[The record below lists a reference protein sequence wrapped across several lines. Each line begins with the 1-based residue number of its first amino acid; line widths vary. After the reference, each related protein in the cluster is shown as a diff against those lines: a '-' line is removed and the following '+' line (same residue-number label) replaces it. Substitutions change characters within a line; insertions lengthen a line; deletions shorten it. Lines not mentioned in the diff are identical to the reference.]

1 MDAKRAPQDKLQ
13 SIISCSQKVFDML
26 GVAGTPTEAPPASQA
41 PPTAAPDP
49 VNGKKKKK
57 KKSSLGFFFSFLRPV
72 CWRTDKVKESFPK
85 LVADRLAYL
94 KLN

>member
-57 KKSSLGFFFSFLRPV
+57 IVLGFFFLIFTASVLE
-72 CWRTDKVKESFPK
+72 DGQG
-85 LVADRLAYL
+85 
-94 KLN
+94 